1 MQINT
6 LIEEVADMH
15 CFFHHCIASSTEPF
29 LNKYQDGVQSAPE
42 LPDLMNEVA
51 AKIPQKW
58 HEVGIQLGM
67 EHDQLIFLSQ
77 STPPGSRQFASL
89 FTAWKNCM
97 KKEYTWAV
105 LIQAL
110 KTPAV
115 NEPKLARE
123 LSTKLTI

>member
-1 MQINT
+1 M
-6 LIEEVADMH
+6 
-15 CFFHHCIASSTEPF
+15 
-29 LNKYQDGVQSAPE
+29 QSAPE

-58 HEVGIQLGM
+58 HEIGIQLGV
-67 EHDQLIFLSQ
+67 EYDQLKFLLVSN
-77 STPPGSRQFASL
+77 PPGSQQFASV

-97 KKEYTWAV
+97 KRDHTWAV

-115 NEPKLARE
+115 NEPRLAQE
-123 LSTKLTI
+123 LSTKLTTI